1 MFKTI
6 NAKNVL
12 RFLSSIA
19 LTLFV
24 GGLSAIL
31 TRGEND
37 FYTSLN
43 LPPFAP
49 SPVVFGIVWT
59 ILYVLLGISLYVARP
74 LNKNSA
80 LSFGVLLLFLFVWPI
95 IFFIFKNIPLSLIW
109 IVLTLIVCA
118 VTTVRFYNENK
129 LSGILLLPLLLW
141 IIFATVLNG
150 AIYFLNR

>member
-49 SPVVFGIVWT
+49 PPVVFGIVWT

-74 LNKNSA
+74 LNKNSSI
-80 LSFGVLLLFLFVWPI
+80 SFGTLLLFLFIWPI
-95 IFFIFKNIPLSLIW
+95 IFFVLKSIPFSLIW
-109 IVLTLIVCA
+109 IILTLIVCA
-118 VTTVRFYNENK
+118 ITTLRFYNENK
-129 LSGILLLPLLLW
+129 LSGLLLLPLLLW
-141 IIFATVLNG
+141 IVFATILNG
-150 AIYFLNR
+150 AIYFLN